1 MKLNYRDKVILA
13 IVLAAAILI
22 AGFFALI
29 KPKRADI
36 KKNET
41 KLTEVQAEET
51 RIRNR
56 IKTIEP
62 LQTQISDTH
71 AEADKLTKLF
81 VTKSDIDKTTY
92 LDQFMH
98 EYADKSHVRVTEL
111 KTDDTA
117 SGALTYYYEPYTE
130 VATALRQSADI
141 NGTLQKKV
149 DEESEE
155 ATLIA
160 GRNVE
165 TVMSTRY
172 GLNVRGKVKD
182 VYAYMDQIE
191 DIDSAII
198 ITTLGMT
205 NVDEDEEEE
214 KTPASSDPDAEKQEK
229 TDDDD
234 PEAKEWEDD
243 TLVDASIVVQLYS
256 VYNMDKPDFD
266 LEVAATDTGAT
277 K

>member
-13 IVLAAAILI
+13 IVLAAAIII

-29 KPKRADI
+29 KPKREDI
-36 KKNET
+36 KNNEK

-51 RIRNR
+51 KVRKRIAL
-56 IKTIEP
+56 IETLQDEIDKTH
-62 LQTQISDTH
+62 S
-71 AEADKLTKLF
+71 EADKLTKLF

-130 VATALRQSADI
+130 VATALRESADI
-141 NGTLQKKV
+141 NGTLQEKV
-149 DEESEE
+149 DKESEE

-182 VYAYMDQIE
+182 VYEYMDQIKS
-191 DIDSAII
+191 INSAII

-205 NVDEDEEEE
+205 NVKEEEEE
-214 KTPASSDPDAEKQEK
+214 KTPASSDPDAKKPEES
-229 TDDDD
+229 TDDD

-243 TLVDASIVVQLYS
+243 TLVDASIVIQLYS
-256 VYNMDKPDFD
+256 VYNMDKPDYD
-266 LEVAATDTGAT
+266 SDAAAATE
-277 K
+277 

>member
-13 IVLAAAILI
+13 IVLAAAIII

-29 KPKRADI
+29 KPKREDI

-51 RIRNR
+51 KVRNR
-56 IKTIEP
+56 IALIEP
-62 LQTQISDTH
+62 LKTQIDEVH
-71 AEADKLTKLF
+71 KKADDLTKLF
-81 VTKSDIDKTTY
+81 VTKSDIDQTTY

-98 EYADKSHVRVTEL
+98 EFADKSHVRVTEL

-117 SGALTYYYEPYTE
+117 SGALSYYYEPYTE
-130 VATALRQSADI
+130 IATSLRESADI
-141 NGTLQKKV
+141 NGTLQEQV
-149 DEESEE
+149 DKDSEE
-155 ATLIA
+155 ANLIA

-172 GLNVRGKVKD
+172 GLTVRGTVKD
-182 VYAYMDQIE
+182 VYAYMDQIQGTK
-191 DIDSAII
+191 SAII

-205 NVDEDEEEE
+205 NVEEEEEE
-214 KTPASSDPDAEKQEK
+214 KTPASSESEEETSKK
-229 TDDDD
+229 SSNDD

-243 TLVDASIVVQLYS
+243 TLVDASIVIQLYS
-256 VYNMDKPDFD
+256 VYNMEKPN
-266 LEVAATDTGAT
+266 TD
-277 K
+277 